1 MSVFTLLLFLIT
13 LFTSITVSAPNQRA
27 DRLLNSIHAKFQ
39 SDQSVQSAFTA
50 TASLAAVSSYLSS
63 IDAIPSFPPD
73 RSSSTLGAELSGLGP
88 PFTTASVTSS
98 DPSSSSTYGG
108 LPFSTGNI
116 GGAAAGSVVQFYTI
130 QGARPIPSDTG
141 NVGENSAGGGLQPC
155 LSSDAPYCNSTYTFH
170 EGEIGKNGPSGS
182 VTPAQLPAQT
192 LTVTTAVTTTVT
204 ISYSITAGLIPPYSS
219 NVGLG
224 TGSIAASSYLPPVG
238 ASNGSAAGP
247 GLGTDAAALPS
258 SIPPLAPATES
269 VAPVVPASNSG
280 AAVSQANQS
289 SIQIAEI
296 DGGSSLAINL
306 NTIPIFSP
314 HPAGTPIVSQLSL
327 FQIEGFATGT
337 ATAQIT
343 LPPPVAPPSSTIST
357 TTQTPPPSSS
367 GLNSSCVKNI
377 STQNM
382 TANVRFSFFTST
394 YSEEPS

>member
-1 MSVFTLLLFLIT
+1 MSVFTLLLFLTT
-13 LFTSITVSAPNQRA
+13 LFTSIAVSAPNQRA
-27 DRLLNSIHAKFQ
+27 NRLLNSIQAKLQ
-39 SDQSVQSAFTA
+39 SDQSVQSVFTA
-50 TASLAAVSSYLSS
+50 TASLAAVSFYLGS

-73 RSSSTLGAELSGLGP
+73 RSSSTLGAELSGSGP
-88 PFTTASVTSS
+88 PLTTASVTSS
-98 DPSSSSTYGG
+98 GPSFSSIHGG

-116 GGAAAGSVVQFYTI
+116 GGTAAGSVVQSYTI

-141 NVGENSAGGGLQPC
+141 NVGGNSAGGGLQPC
-155 LSSDAPYCNSTYTFH
+155 LSSDAPYLNSTYTFQ
-170 EGEIGKNGPSGS
+170 EGGIGNNGPSGS

-192 LTVTTAVTTTVT
+192 LTVTTSVTTTVT
-204 ISYSITAGLIPPYSS
+204 VSYPVTAGLVPPYSS
-219 NVGLG
+219 KVGLG
-224 TGSIAASSYLPPVG
+224 TGSIAVPSYLPPVG

-247 GLGTDAAALPS
+247 GLGRGAAALPS
-258 SIPPLAPATES
+258 SIPPLVLATES
-269 VAPVVPASNSG
+269 VAPVVPASISG
-280 AAVSQANQS
+280 AAVSQANQC
-289 SIQIAEI
+289 SIQTAGI
-296 DGGSSLAINL
+296 DGGSAINL

-327 FQIEGFATGT
+327 FQIEGFATDT

-382 TANVRFSFFTST
+382 TANVSFSLLHLNI
-394 YSEEPS
+394 